1 MSKQFG
7 TVKWFDNKK
16 GYSFIV
22 NEDGEE
28 VMFHY
33 RSILMEG
40 YKRLSEGQEVTFL
53 KTLLKKAGKQ
63 LRLS

>member
-28 VMFHY
+28 VMVHY